1 MVRCWF
7 ETGTGE
13 HVQGWEAVVPI
24 LRVDERPLRMTCI
37 GTGFF
42 IHTGGILVTAA
53 HVVRDVI
60 GEDGN
65 PTTSLMA
72 LQYLHPNQFISRFI
86 IKACVHTVE
95 DVAVLGVQTLSH
107 KDTGAPLRNKVLIP
121 TTRLPKEGDLVS
133 TWAFPKSTSE
143 YVGNRG
149 QVSISAKLY
158 DGAVRKEYSS
168 GRDRVLLP
176 GRCYETSLG
185 IEGGASGGPVF
196 DEHGHV
202 FAVNSTGIDG
212 TDIGY
217 VSHIQGVGGLSLA
230 NVMTSDGQLHECI
243 TIHSLIEHGD
253 IPVEH
258 VNRKSPQRP

>member
-13 HVQGWEAVVPI
+13 RVQGWEAVVPI
-24 LRVDERPLRMTCI
+24 LRVDEPLRLTCI

-60 GEDGN
+60 GSHGN
-65 PTTSLMA
+65 PTASLMA
-72 LQYLHPNQFISRFI
+72 LQYVHPSQFIRRFI
-86 IKACVHTVE
+86 IKASIHTVE
-95 DVAVLGVQTLSH
+95 DVAVIGLHTLH
-107 KDTGAPLRNKVLIP
+107 RNGAPVRNKVLVL
-121 TTRLPKEGDLVS
+121 TSRLPETGDLVS
-133 TWAFPKSTSE
+133 TWAFPKSTHE
-143 YVGNRG
+143 HTGNRG
-149 QVSISAKLY
+149 AVSIFAKLY
-158 DGAVRKEYSS
+158 DGEVLKEYSN
-168 GRDRVLLP
+168 GPDRVVLP
-176 GRCYETSLG
+176 GRCYETTLG

-202 FAVNSTGIDG
+202 FAINSTGIDG

-217 VSHIQGVGGLSLA
+217 VSHIQSIGGLSLA
-230 NVMTSDGQLHECI
+230 NVMTSDGQLHERI

-253 IPVEH
+253 ILVEH
-258 VNRKSPQRP
+258 VNRRSPQRS